1 MASNPARLPLAY
13 GFISEGSVYFK
24 VKYDFTDAF
33 LLHNKLGKDLIDFTW
48 FDEDLARDILDGVWG
63 MYLKLK
69 NHRDDYAFIATGLV
83 QRFDKFLKLNAYF
96 SVYLLSFI
104 DFLLDNKVDLR
115 VFAEKQTENIIAVTA
130 AEIPDI
136 EKREMIGIVLEAIQR
151 RQTLI
156 EQTLD
161 KILAEADESGLS
173 PINRFY
179 QYETEDEGF
188 RQHWSSRFEVLFG
201 KQDENTVAQLTVL
214 DGIDDMMRFE
224 LVQML
229 VCGVTYKRCR
239 SCKKLFIPSG
249 RSDSMYCDRIMPG
262 RDKPCKSIGAQ
273 LVAKQKL
280 AANPEL
286 FLYRKAYERLK
297 KRVEMGYMS
306 EGEFDVW
313 NASALEKRGL
323 CSAKSLPYTEFEAW
337 VNETSRRRR

>member
-1 MASNPARLPLAY
+1 
-13 GFISEGSVYFK
+13 
-24 VKYDFTDAF
+24 
-33 LLHNKLGKDLIDFTW
+33 
-48 FDEDLARDILDGVWG
+48 
-63 MYLKLK
+63 
-69 NHRDDYAFIATGLV
+69 
-83 QRFDKFLKLNAYF
+83 
-96 SVYLLSFI
+96 
-104 DFLLDNKVDLR
+104 
-115 VFAEKQTENIIAVTA
+115 
-130 AEIPDI
+130 
-136 EKREMIGIVLEAIQR
+136 
-151 RQTLI
+151 
-156 EQTLD
+156 
-161 KILAEADESGLS
+161 
-173 PINRFY
+173 
-179 QYETEDEGF
+179 
-188 RQHWSSRFEVLFG
+188 
-201 KQDENTVAQLTVL
+201 
-214 DGIDDMMRFE
+214 MMRFE

-323 CSAKSLPYTEFEAW
+323 CSAKALPYAEFEAW